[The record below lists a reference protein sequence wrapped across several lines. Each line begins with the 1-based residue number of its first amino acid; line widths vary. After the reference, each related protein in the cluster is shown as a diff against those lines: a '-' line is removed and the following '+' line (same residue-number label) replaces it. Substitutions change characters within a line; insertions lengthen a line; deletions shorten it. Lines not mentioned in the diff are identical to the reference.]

1 MDMKEFNRTL
11 NKLTLHHVRFAYVHH
26 WLQYFIKDAKEHPLT
41 SILLV
46 DEIER
51 IHNLFK
57 GNEPIQQYYGIRAH
71 HSEDEIM
78 YEPFQVE
85 QAELARMSLR
95 PLKQKEIAKELG
107 CSVSHVA
114 RLQAAGI
121 IPKGATM
128 GEVQGYLVEL
138 TRRDPINNIE
148 TVDSILQ
155 RMKNKIH
162 SQK

>member
-1 MDMKEFNRTL
+1 
-11 NKLTLHHVRFAYVHH
+11 
-26 WLQYFIKDAKEHPLT
+26 
-41 SILLV
+41 
-46 DEIER
+46 
-51 IHNLFK
+51 
-57 GNEPIQQYYGIRAH
+57 
-71 HSEDEIM
+71 
-78 YEPFQVE
+78 
-85 QAELARMSLR
+85 
-95 PLKQKEIAKELG
+95 
-107 CSVSHVA
+107 VSHVA

-138 TRRDPINNIE
+138 SKRDPINNME